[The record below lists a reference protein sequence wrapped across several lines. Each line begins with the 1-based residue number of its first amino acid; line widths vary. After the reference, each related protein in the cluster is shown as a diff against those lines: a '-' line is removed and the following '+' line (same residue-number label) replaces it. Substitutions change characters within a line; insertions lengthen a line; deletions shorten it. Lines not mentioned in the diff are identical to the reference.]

1 VQDDQMANH
10 LNRFLL
16 LLGVS
21 KKSHGCVENIINWPN
36 FFFFNIFSRDIKW
49 TFFDLKWVPIK
60 MNEIDVAQQNTIRSF
75 EIILTL
81 TEIQTSRIDFG
92 CKKAYITV
100 KGKCFT
106 FRYNKFVQLYAIFG
120 FHMILT
126 QHWSARS
133 YSLCTKVLNRNGK
146 WINIVWMNTSK
157 SYLEW
162 GFEFW
167 CFNIFLF
174 VKLIIED
181 NSWPQF
187 LVSLFQDIHQS
198 INTRIFLLKRVIN
211 D

>member
-1 VQDDQMANH
+1 MQDDQMANH

-60 MNEIDVAQQNTIRSF
+60 MNEINVAQQNTIRSF

-106 FRYNKFVQLYAIFG
+106 YAIFG

-133 YSLCTKVLNRNGK
+133 YSLCTKVLNRNDK

-181 NSWPQF
+181 NSWHNV
-187 LVSLFQDIHQS
+187 LLRTACRVGSCSSLHLW
-198 INTRIFLLKRVIN
+198 NLKVQEFK
-211 D
+211 